1 MADTWLSQAERNSS
15 LGHFFNSHS
24 SLTMVFSYF
33 SKNKSEEESRSTS
46 RFMQKKRKK
55 RCVRSLC
62 CAPVFSAE
70 QEQYNPRRGLQFHSS
85 AHVSIIN
92 AKTSRNPYW
101 SSQAYWCAAIVP
113 PQWHRSHSIWS
124 LFVTKTND
132 QITENPIKIDAK
144 SNTCQFNSLK
154 RSKITIKKLQDTE
167 LHTGQRGKLNM
178 SAHLTWPRQET
189 MFTLF

>member
-15 LGHFFNSHS
+15 LGHFFNSHN
-24 SLTMVFSYF
+24 SLTTVYSYF
-33 SKNKSEEESRSTS
+33 SKNKSEWVRRSRDLPADSC
-46 RFMQKKRKK
+46 KKRKKK

-132 QITENPIKIDAK
+132 QINENPIKIDAK

-154 RSKITIKKLQDTE
+154 RSKITIKKLADFKTPNYIWDKE
-167 LHTGQRGKLNM
+167 EN
-178 SAHLTWPRQET
+178 
-189 MFTLF
+189 